1 MQIIEGRTCQVSF
14 QDELLLYVTA
24 VLGVILPG
32 VVYFI
37 YHKCHG
43 CYLRYAKV
51 NRLNFQEKIDMNK
64 SLEERRRTVGRRGE
78 EVRSCNCDFGKGR

>member
-1 MQIIEGRTCQVSF
+1 MQIIGGRTCKVSF

-51 NRLNFQEKIDMNK
+51 IALVFKKK
-64 SLEERRRTVGRRGE
+64 SI
-78 EVRSCNCDFGKGR
+78 